1 MASMDAVAPDPL
13 VLQVLGCGADVVCD
27 GVGSV
32 YEDGG
37 VSNGYESE
45 EYRLMQVSHNSS
57 AVATAVTIHVSPHA
71 CGGQRLQW

>member
-1 MASMDAVAPDPL
+1 MN
-13 VLQVLGCGADVVCD
+13 
-27 GVGSV
+27 
-32 YEDGG
+32 
-37 VSNGYESE
+37 NGYESE